1 MKSAFNLKFQ
11 NLSIDNKIVA
21 GLDKLATVHRYLI
34 WEQSK
39 KLALSPIQIQIL
51 IFIKYHN
58 EKYSTVSYLAKEFG
72 VTKPTISDAVKILE
86 QKGLIKKIQDVN
98 DSRSYS
104 MKLTTNGVEMVLKA
118 EDFAQPLQAFF
129 EKQEMPD
136 KEIVWELL
144 SKLIFKLSQIDVVSV
159 ERMCFSCKFYS
170 KKEEVHFC
178 NLVKTPLERTDIRM
192 DCPEHVVLK

>member
-129 EKQEMPD
+129 
-136 KEIVWELL
+136 
-144 SKLIFKLSQIDVVSV
+144 
-159 ERMCFSCKFYS
+159 
-170 KKEEVHFC
+170 
-178 NLVKTPLERTDIRM
+178 
-192 DCPEHVVLK
+192 